1 MKKSGAFLVRHALEQ
16 LGVRFTFGIPGVHNT
31 EIYDEL
37 ATSQLIRPLLVTHE
51 AAAAFMADA
60 VSRTSDSIGT
70 LVVVPAA
77 GLTHAMSG
85 IGEAFLDGI
94 PMLVISGGIR
104 TDTGRAYQL
113 HQMDQQ
119 ALMAPVTKAQFKCLS
134 QADIVPTLFEA
145 HRVATTGEPGP
156 VYVEVPV
163 NIQMMKGAAGEWS
176 APLHMGPAKLP
187 PVQDIEAAA
196 ELLAGAG
203 KAGIFAGWGSRGAR
217 ESLLSIAE
225 MLGAPVAT
233 SLQGLSVFPH
243 DHPLHTGMGFGPASV
258 PAAENAFSDIDAML
272 AVGVRFGEIATGS
285 YGAKPPQNLVHI
297 DINPAVMGAN
307 FKASV
312 ELVGDAS
319 QVMPELAKALHRRL
333 QKAKDYSVLA
343 AGISS
348 DKDKYRQQWLDHDSG
363 ARVNPG
369 HFFGSLD
376 AAVPDDVILVA
387 DDGNHTFLT
396 AELMPM
402 RGGRSFISPT
412 DFNCMGYCV
421 PATVGARLANPG
433 RVVCGI
439 VGDGGLMMTGFEA
452 LTAVANKLGL
462 VWFVFADGELSQIA
476 QMQETTMNRKT
487 CTILPPL
494 DIAALARSVGA
505 AFVAIDSNEDIGQG
519 ISESLSLAVENKA
532 VFVRVNIDYSK
543 RTRFTSGAVKTNFAS
558 FDLPTKLRLARRALF
573 RKFSG

>member
-51 AAAAFMADA
+51 AGAAFMADA

-104 TDTGRAYQL
+104 TDTGRSYQL

-119 ALMAPVTKAQFKCLS
+119 ALVAPVTKAQFKCLS
-134 QADIVPTLFEA
+134 QVDIVPTLFKA
-145 HRVATTGEPGP
+145 YRVATTGEPGP

-163 NIQMMKGAAGEWS
+163 NIQMMKGNAGEWS
-176 APLHMGPAKLP
+176 APPHMGPAELP
-187 PVQDIEAAA
+187 AVQDIEAAA

-203 KAGIFAGWGSRGAR
+203 KAGIFAGWGSRGTR

-297 DINPAVMGAN
+297 DINPAVMSAN

-343 AGISS
+343 ARISS
-348 DKDKYRQQWLDHDSG
+348 DKDKYTQQWLDHDSG

-369 HFFGSLD
+369 RFFGSLD
-376 AAVPDDVILVA
+376 AAMPDDAILVA

-421 PATVGARLANPG
+421 PATVGARLANPD

-452 LTAVANKLGL
+452 LTAVANNLGM

-494 DIAALARSVGA
+494 DIAAFARSVGA

-519 ISESLSLAVENKA
+519 INQSLSLAVENKA

-543 RTRFTSGAVKTNFAS
+543 RTRFTSGAVKTNFGS
-558 FDLPTKLRLARRALF
+558 FDGPTKLRLAGRALF
-573 RKFSG
+573 RKFSA

>member
-37 ATSQLIRPLLVTHE
+37 ASSEQILPLLVTHE
-51 AAAAFMADA
+51 AGAAFMADA

-113 HQMDQQ
+113 HELDQQ
-119 ALMAPVTKAQFKCLS
+119 TLVAPVTKAQFKCLS

-163 NIQMMKGAAGEWS
+163 NIQMMKGTDGDWS
-176 APLHMGPAKLP
+176 APMEMGPAELP
-187 PVQDIEAAA
+187 ASQDIEAAA
-196 ELLAGAG
+196 ELLADAG

-285 YGAKPPQNLVHI
+285 YGARPPQDLVHI
-297 DINPAVMGAN
+297 DINPAVMSAN

-312 ELVGDAS
+312 ELVGDAT
-319 QVMPELAKALHRRL
+319 QVMPELAKALRRRL

-343 AGISS
+343 ARISS
-348 DKDKYRQQWLDHDSG
+348 DKDKYTQQWLDHDSG

-376 AAVPDDVILVA
+376 SALPDDVILVA

-402 RGGRSFISPT
+402 RGVRSFISPT

-421 PATVGARLANPG
+421 PATAGARLANPG

-439 VGDGGLMMTGFEA
+439 VGDGGLLMTGFEA
-452 LTAVANKLGL
+452 LTAVANNLGI

-476 QMQETTMNRKT
+476 QAQEMAMNRKT
-487 CTILPPL
+487 CTVLPPL
-494 DIAALARSVGA
+494 DIAAFARSVGA
-505 AFVAIDSNEDIGQG
+505 AFVDIDSNEDVGQG
-519 ISESLSLAVENKA
+519 INESLSLAVENKA

-543 RTRFTSGAVKTNFAS
+543 KTRFTSGAVKTNFAS
-558 FDLPTKLRLARRALF
+558 FDMQTKLRLAGRALL
-573 RKFSG
+573 RKFTG

>member
-51 AAAAFMADA
+51 AGAAFMADA

-119 ALMAPVTKAQFKCLS
+119 ALVAPVTKAQFKCLS

-163 NIQMMKGAAGEWS
+163 NIQMMKGNAGEWS
-176 APLHMGPAKLP
+176 APLHMGPAELP
-187 PVQDIEAAA
+187 VVQDIEAAA
-196 ELLAGAG
+196 ELLGGAG

-297 DINPAVMGAN
+297 DINPAVMSAN

-312 ELVGDAS
+312 ELTGDAS
-319 QVMPELAKALHRRL
+319 QVMPELAKALRRRL

-348 DKDKYRQQWLDHDSG
+348 DKDEYTQQWLDHDSG

-369 HFFGSLD
+369 RFFGSLD
-376 AAVPDDVILVA
+376 AAVPDDLILVA

-421 PATVGARLANPG
+421 PATVGARLANPD

-452 LTAVANKLGL
+452 LTAVANNLGM

-494 DIAALARSVGA
+494 DIAALAQSVGA
-505 AFVAIDSNEDIGQG
+505 AFVAIESNEDIEQG

-558 FDLPTKLRLARRALF
+558 FDMPTKLRLAGRALF

>member
-37 ATSQLIRPLLVTHE
+37 ASSKQIRPLLVTHE
-51 AAAAFMADA
+51 VGAAFMADA
-60 VSRTSDSIGT
+60 VSRTGDSIGT

-113 HQMDQQ
+113 HELDQQ
-119 ALMAPVTKAQFKCLS
+119 ALVAPVTKAQFKCQS

-163 NIQMMKGAAGEWS
+163 NIQMMKGNVGDWS
-176 APLHMGPAKLP
+176 APKELKPAELP
-187 PVQDIEAAA
+187 ASQDIEAAA

-203 KAGIFAGWGSRGAR
+203 KAGIFAGWGSRGAH
-217 ESLLSIAE
+217 ESLRSIAE

-285 YGAKPPQNLVHI
+285 YGAKPPQDLVHI
-297 DINPAVMGAN
+297 DINPAVMSAN
-307 FKASV
+307 FKAGV

-319 QVMPELAKALHRRL
+319 QVMPELAEALRRRL

-343 AGISS
+343 ARISS
-348 DKDKYRQQWLDHDSG
+348 DKDEYTQQWLDHDSG
-363 ARVNPG
+363 SRVNPG

-376 AAVPDDVILVA
+376 SAVPDDVILVA

-402 RGGRSFISPT
+402 RGVRSFISPT

-421 PATVGARLANPG
+421 PATIGARLANPG

-439 VGDGGLMMTGFEA
+439 VGDGGLLMTGFEA
-452 LTAVANKLGL
+452 LTAVANNLGI

-476 QMQETTMNRKT
+476 QAQEMAMNRKT
-487 CTILPPL
+487 CTVLPPL
-494 DIAALARSVGA
+494 DIAAFAQSVGA
-505 AFVAIDSNEDIGQG
+505 AFVDIDSNEDVGKG
-519 ISESLSLAVENKA
+519 INQSLSLAVENKA

-558 FDLPTKLRLARRALF
+558 FDMPTKLRLAGRALF
-573 RKFSG
+573 RKFSS

>member
-1 MKKSGAFLVRHALEQ
+1 MKKSGAFLVRYALEQ
-16 LGVRFTFGIPGVHNT
+16 LGVRFTFGIPGVHTT

-51 AAAAFMADA
+51 AGAAFMADA

-70 LVVVPAA
+70 LAVVPAA

-119 ALMAPVTKAQFKCLS
+119 ALVAPVTKAQFKCLS

-163 NIQMMKGAAGEWS
+163 NIQMMKGNAGEWS
-176 APLHMGPAKLP
+176 APFHMGPAELP
-187 PVQDIEAAA
+187 AVQDIEAAA

-258 PAAENAFSDIDAML
+258 PAAENAFSDIDVML

-285 YGAKPPQNLVHI
+285 YGARPPQDLVHI
-297 DINPAVMGAN
+297 DINPAVMSAN
-307 FKASV
+307 FEASV

-319 QVMPELAKALHRRL
+319 QVMPELAKALRRRL

-343 AGISS
+343 ARISS
-348 DKDKYRQQWLDHDSG
+348 DKDKYTQQWLDHDSG

-376 AAVPDDVILVA
+376 SAVPDDVILVA

-402 RGGRSFISPT
+402 RGVRSFISPT

-439 VGDGGLMMTGFEA
+439 VGDGGLIMTGFEA
-452 LTAVANKLGL
+452 LTAVANDLGM

-494 DIAALARSVGA
+494 DIADFARSVGA

-558 FDLPTKLRLARRALF
+558 FDRPTKLRLAGRALF

>member
-1 MKKSGAFLVRHALEQ
+1 MKKTGAFLVRYALEN
-16 LGVRFTFGIPGVHNT
+16 LGVRYTFGIPGVHNT

-37 ATSQLIRPLLVTHE
+37 AGSERIRPLLVTHE
-51 AAAAFMADA
+51 AGAAFMADA
-60 VSRTSDSIGT
+60 VSRTGDSIGT
-70 LVVVPAA
+70 LLVVPAA

-85 IGEAFLDGI
+85 MGEAFLDGI
-94 PMLVISGGIR
+94 PMLVISGGTR

-119 ALMAPVTKAQFKCLS
+119 ALVAPVTKAQFKCLS
-134 QADIVPTLFEA
+134 QAEIVPTLYEA

-163 NIQMMKGAAGEWS
+163 NIQMMKGEAGELS
-176 APLHMGPAKLP
+176 APMPMGPGELP
-187 PVQDIEAAA
+187 VSRDIEAAA

-203 KAGIFAGWGSRGAR
+203 KAGIFAGWGCRGAR
-217 ESLLSIAE
+217 ESLLAIAD

-258 PAAENAFSDIDAML
+258 PAAENAFSGIDAML

-285 YGAKPPQNLVHI
+285 YGAKPPPNLVHI
-297 DINPAVMGAN
+297 DINPEAIGAN
-307 FKASV
+307 FDASMA
-312 ELVGDAS
+312 LVGDAS
-319 QVMPELAKALHRRL
+319 LIMPELAEALRQRL
-333 QKAKDYSVLA
+333 QQNKDQSALA
-343 AGISS
+343 GRISS
-348 DKDKYRQQWLDHDSG
+348 DKNKYRQQWLDHDSET
-363 ARVNPG
+363 RVNPG
-369 HFFGSLD
+369 RFFEMLD
-376 AAVPDDVILVA
+376 AAMPHDAIIVA

-402 RGGRSFISPT
+402 SGTRTFISPT

-421 PATVGARLANPG
+421 PAAAGARLANPD

-439 VGDGGLMMTGFEA
+439 VGDGGLVMTGFEA
-452 LTAVANKLGL
+452 LTAVANELGV

-476 QMQETTMNRKT
+476 QAQEVTMNRKT

-494 DIAALARSVGA
+494 DIAAFALSVGA
-505 AFVAIDSNEDIGQG
+505 EFVNIDRNEEIEQG
-519 ISESLSLAVENKA
+519 INESLSLAADNKA
-532 VFVRVNIDYSK
+532 VFVRVNIDYSRK
-543 RTRFTSGAVKTNFAS
+543 TRFTSGAVKTNFQS
-558 FDLPTKLRLARRALF
+558 FDMATKLRLVGRALY
-573 RKFSG
+573 RKFSA

>member
-51 AAAAFMADA
+51 AGAAFMADA

-145 HRVATTGEPGP
+145 YRVATTGEPGP

-163 NIQMMKGAAGEWS
+163 NIQMMKGTAGEWS
-176 APLHMGPAKLP
+176 APLHMGSAELPA
-187 PVQDIEAAA
+187 VQDIEAAA

-558 FDLPTKLRLARRALF
+558 FDLPTKLRLAGRALF
-573 RKFSG
+573 RKFSA

>member
-37 ATSQLIRPLLVTHE
+37 ASSEQILPLLVTHE
-51 AAAAFMADA
+51 AGAAFMADA

-113 HQMDQQ
+113 HELDQQ
-119 ALMAPVTKAQFKCLS
+119 ALVAPVTKAQFKCLS

-163 NIQMMKGAAGEWS
+163 NIQMMKGNDGDWS
-176 APLHMGPAKLP
+176 APMEMGPAELP
-187 PVQDIEAAA
+187 ASQDIEAAA
-196 ELLAGAG
+196 ELLADAG

-285 YGAKPPQNLVHI
+285 YGARPPQDLVHI
-297 DINPAVMGAN
+297 DINPAVMSAN

-312 ELVGDAS
+312 ELVGDAT
-319 QVMPELAKALHRRL
+319 QVMPELAKALRRRL

-343 AGISS
+343 ARINS
-348 DKDKYRQQWLDHDSG
+348 DKDKYTQQWLDHDSG

-376 AAVPDDVILVA
+376 SALPDDVILVA

-402 RGGRSFISPT
+402 RGVRSFISPT

-421 PATVGARLANPG
+421 PATAGARLANPG

-439 VGDGGLMMTGFEA
+439 VGDGGLLMTGFEA
-452 LTAVANKLGL
+452 MTAVANNLGI

-476 QMQETTMNRKT
+476 QAQEMAMNRKT
-487 CTILPPL
+487 CTVLPPL
-494 DIAALARSVGA
+494 DIAAFARSVGA
-505 AFVAIDSNEDIGQG
+505 AFVDIDSNEDVGQG
-519 ISESLSLAVENKA
+519 INESLSLAVENKA

-543 RTRFTSGAVKTNFAS
+543 KTRFTSGAVKTNFAS
-558 FDLPTKLRLARRALF
+558 FDMPTKLRLAGRALL
-573 RKFSG
+573 RKFSA

>member
-1 MKKSGAFLVRHALEQ
+1 MKKTGASLVRHALEQ
-16 LGVRFTFGIPGVHNT
+16 LGVKFTFGIPGVHNT
-31 EIYDEL
+31 EIYDQL
-37 ATSQLIRPLLVTHE
+37 ASSEHIRPLLVTHE
-51 AAAAFMADA
+51 AGAAFMADA

-70 LVVVPAA
+70 LLVVPAA

-94 PMLVISGGIR
+94 PLLVISGGTR

-119 ALMAPVTKAQFKCLS
+119 ALVAPVTKAQFKCLA
-134 QADIVPTLFEA
+134 QADIVPTIYEA
-145 HRVATTGEPGP
+145 YRVATTGEPGP

-163 NIQMMKGAAGEWS
+163 NIQMIKGDAGPVPG
-176 APLHMGPAKLP
+176 PLAMGPGEMP
-187 PVQDIEAAA
+187 SSRHIEAAA
-196 ELLAGAG
+196 DLLAGAG
-203 KAGIFAGWGSRGAR
+203 KTGIFAGWGSRGAR
-217 ESLLSIAE
+217 ESLQSIAE

-233 SLQGLSVFPH
+233 SLQGLSVFPS

-258 PAAENAFSDIDAML
+258 PAAENAFAGIDAML

-285 YGAKPPQNLVHI
+285 YGAIPPEKLVHI
-297 DINPAVMGAN
+297 DINPEVMGAN
-307 FKASV
+307 FEAAV
-312 ELVGDAS
+312 ELVGDAA
-319 QVMPELAKALHRRL
+319 QIMPALRDALRQRL
-333 QKAKDYSVLA
+333 PEARDSSSVA
-343 AGISS
+343 ARIGS

-363 ARVNPG
+363 ERVNPG
-369 HFFGSLD
+369 QFFEALD
-376 AAVPDDVILVA
+376 SAAPDDAIIVA

-402 RGGRSFISPT
+402 RGERIFISPT

-421 PATVGARLANPG
+421 PAAAGASLANPG

-439 VGDGGLMMTGFEA
+439 VGDGGLVMTGFEA
-452 LTAVANKLGL
+452 LTAVANKLGV

-476 QMQETTMNRKT
+476 QAQEVTMNRKT
-487 CTILPPL
+487 CTVLPPL
-494 DIAALARSVGA
+494 DIAAFARSVGA
-505 AFVAIDSNEDIGQG
+505 AFVDIDRNEDIKKGV
-519 ISESLSLAVENKA
+519 SESLSLAAENKA

-543 RTRFTSGAVKTNFAS
+543 KTRFTSGAVKTNFAT
-558 FDLPTKLRLARRALF
+558 FDMSTKLRLAGRAMF

>member
-1 MKKSGAFLVRHALEQ
+1 MKKNGAFLVRHALEQ

-37 ATSQLIRPLLVTHE
+37 ASSKQISPLLVTHE
-51 AAAAFMADA
+51 AGAAFMADA

-94 PMLVISGGIR
+94 AMLVISGGTR
-104 TDTGRAYQL
+104 TDTGREYQL

-119 ALMAPVTKAQFKCLS
+119 ALVAAVTKAQFICQS
-134 QADIVPTLFEA
+134 QADIVPTLYEA
-145 HRVATTGEPGP
+145 HRIATTGEHGP

-163 NIQMMKGAAGEWS
+163 NIQMMKGEAGELS
-176 APLHMGPAKLP
+176 LPIPMGPGELP
-187 PVQDIEAAA
+187 ASRDIEAAA
-196 ELLAGAG
+196 ELLAGASQV
-203 KAGIFAGWGSRGAR
+203 GIFAGWGSRGAR
-217 ESLLSIAE
+217 KSLLSIAQL
-225 MLGAPVAT
+225 LGAPVAT
-233 SLQGLSVFPH
+233 SLQGLSVFPY

-285 YGAKPPQNLVHI
+285 YGAKPPENLVHI

-307 FKASV
+307 FNTSV
-312 ELVGDAS
+312 GLVGDAS
-319 QVMPELAKALHRRL
+319 QIMPELEEALWRHL
-333 QKAKDYSVLA
+333 QQEKDYSTVA
-343 AGISS
+343 ARISS
-348 DKDKYRQQWLDHDSG
+348 DKDKYRQQWLDLDSG

-369 HFFGSLD
+369 KFFEALD
-376 AAVPDDVILVA
+376 SALPENAIVVA
-387 DDGNHTFLT
+387 DDGNHTFLA

-402 RGGRSFISPT
+402 RGERTFISPT

-421 PATVGARLANPG
+421 PAAAGARLANPG
-433 RVVCGI
+433 RAVCGI
-439 VGDGGLMMTGFEA
+439 VGDGGLVMTGFEA
-452 LTAVANKLGL
+452 LTAVANQLGV

-476 QMQETTMNRKT
+476 QAQEVTMNRKT

-494 DIAALARSVGA
+494 DIAAFARSVGA
-505 AFVAIDSNEDIGQG
+505 AFVDIDSNEDIGQG
-519 ISESLSLAVENKA
+519 IKESLSLAAKNEA

-543 RTRFTSGAVKTNFAS
+543 KTRFTSGAVKTNFAT
-558 FDLPTKLRLARRALF
+558 FDVSTKLRLVGRALY
-573 RKFSG
+573 RKFSE

>member
-1 MKKSGAFLVRHALEQ
+1 MKKTGAFLVRHALEQ

-31 EIYDEL
+31 EIYDQL
-37 ATSQLIRPLLVTHE
+37 AASEQIRPLLVTHE
-51 AAAAFMADA
+51 AGAAFMADA

-70 LVVVPAA
+70 LLVVPAA

-94 PMLVISGGIR
+94 PMLVISGGTR
-104 TDTGRAYQL
+104 TDTGRSYQL

-119 ALMAPVTKAQFKCLS
+119 ALVAPVTKAQFKCLS
-134 QADIVPTLFEA
+134 QADIVPTLYEA
-145 HRVATTGEPGP
+145 YRVATTGEPGP

-163 NIQMMKGAAGEWS
+163 NIQMLKGEAGELA
-176 APLHMGPAKLP
+176 APMPMGPGELP
-187 PVQDIEAAA
+187 ASSDIEAAA
-196 ELLAGAG
+196 ELLANAG
-203 KAGIFAGWGSRGAR
+203 KPGIFAGWGSRGAR

-233 SLQGLSVFPH
+233 SLQGLSVFPY

-258 PAAENAFSDIDAML
+258 PAAENAFSGIDAML

-285 YGAKPPQNLVHI
+285 YGAIPPENLVHI
-297 DINPAVMGAN
+297 DINPAVMNAN
-307 FKASV
+307 FKAGV

-319 QVMPELAKALHRRL
+319 QIMPELEKALHRRL
-333 QKAKDYSVLA
+333 QQAKDYSALA
-343 AGISS
+343 ARISS

-369 HFFGSLD
+369 LFFEALD
-376 AAVPDDVILVA
+376 AAAPDNAIIVA

-402 RGGRSFISPT
+402 RGERTFISPT

-421 PATVGARLANPG
+421 PAAAGARLANPG
-433 RVVCGI
+433 RAVCGI
-439 VGDGGLMMTGFEA
+439 VGDGGLVMTGFEA
-452 LTAVANKLGL
+452 LTAVANNLGM

-476 QMQETTMNRKT
+476 QAQEVTMNRKT

-494 DIAALARSVGA
+494 DIAAFARSVGA
-505 AFVAIDSNEDIGQG
+505 SFVDIDSNEDIGRG
-519 ISESLSLAVENKA
+519 IGESLSLAAENKA

-543 RTRFTSGAVKTNFAS
+543 RTRFTSGAVKTNFAT
-558 FDLPTKLRLARRALF
+558 FDMATKLRLAGRALF
-573 RKFSG
+573 RKFSA